1 MKVQNK
7 ACTDFEKL
15 IYDSKYI
22 DLLSLQNN
30 ISKVMLDC
38 KYSADIFTTF
48 TFNGFYRARKHNN
61 LYGNSRDGK
70 LVEFI
75 NEKEFWNVPE
85 KNAKIGRCNEEGKS
99 LFYCSSDLVTAILEV
114 KPQEGD
120 FISVANFKNL
130 FSDDKPMFRIQP
142 IGKTYLMQIPEL
154 RLLFENYILD
164 ESQFEIEDF
173 LDNLFHQIIKDDEL
187 YKYKLSIAVANIF
200 FTHGTNVNKEIIET
214 DGLLYPSIIR
224 NKKSYCFVLK
234 PWIVHCY
241 FEIIYVQT
249 FEILEIKE
257 NSINIKLVRNGKPI
271 FKKLYPADLF
281 DIFWKEPEREII
293 ETIYF

>member
-1 MKVQNK
+1 
-7 ACTDFEKL
+7 
-15 IYDSKYI
+15 
-22 DLLSLQNN
+22 
-30 ISKVMLDC
+30 
-38 KYSADIFTTF
+38 
-48 TFNGFYRARKHNN
+48 
-61 LYGNSRDGK
+61 
-70 LVEFI
+70 
-75 NEKEFWNVPE
+75 
-85 KNAKIGRCNEEGKS
+85 
-99 LFYCSSDLVTAILEV
+99 
-114 KPQEGD
+114 
-120 FISVANFKNL
+120 
-130 FSDDKPMFRIQP
+130 MFRIQP